1 MIPPDRST
9 DPTLPAHVP
18 QSDIP
23 RVYGRVAPLY
33 DLWAHLTERRARH
46 ACLDAAGVRDGERV
60 LEVAVGT
67 GLAFRELVRR
77 NPSGVT
83 EGVDL
88 TEAMLARAR
97 PKVAALPGRHRLR
110 VGDAHAL
117 DFPDESFDL
126 VVNNYM
132 FDLLPEADFA
142 PVLAEFRRVLAPG
155 GRLVLVNMAHGE
167 SRRTRLWE
175 LVYRLKPSLL
185 GGCRGVALG
194 PHLEAAGF
202 HDVTRRFVA
211 ELGFPSEIL
220 TARR

>member
-1 MIPPDRST
+1 MTATPSQSQS
-9 DPTLPAHVP
+9 LPAHVP
-18 QSDIP
+18 QAEIP
-23 RVYGRVAPLY
+23 SVYGRIAPLY
-33 DLWAHLTERRARH
+33 DVWAHLTERKAREG
-46 ACLDAAGVRDGERV
+46 CLAAAAVRDGERV

-83 EGVDL
+83 EGIDL
-88 TEAMLARAR
+88 TEPMLARAR
-97 PKVAALPGRHRLR
+97 EKTAKLPGEHRLR

-117 DFPDESFDL
+117 DFADGTFDL

-142 PVLAEFRRVLAPG
+142 PVLAEFRRVLKPG

-167 SRRTRLWE
+167 SLRTRLWE
-175 LVYRLKPSLL
+175 WVYRASPALL
-185 GGCRGVALG
+185 GGCRGVSLA
-194 PHLEAAGF
+194 PHLAAAGF
-202 HDVTRRFVA
+202 GDVTRRFVS